1 MSKTNRAPID
11 YTPQYSDGI
20 FRPKEVVEEEVAQ
33 EAGETS
39 QQQPQKKVRPRASRP
54 IIKSAQRP
62 ESAVIDDLYRSLQ
75 QKQRLASSTFRFQPD
90 ELAELDAVA
99 SEVSQAAA
107 GKISKNDVVRL
118 ALNRLLSDYRENNE
132 QSTLRKVVKR
142 T

>member
-20 FRPKEVVEEEVAQ
+20 FRPKEVVEEEIAQ

-39 QQQPQKKVRPRASRP
+39 QQQPQKRVRPRANKP
-54 IIKSAQRP
+54 VAKSAQP
-62 ESAVIDDLYRSLQ
+62 ESAFIDELYRSLQ

-99 SEVSQAAA
+99 AEVSQAAA

-118 ALNRLLSDYRENNE
+118 ALNWLLSDYRQNSD